1 MIQSMTGFGRSS
13 AGKGNEKITVSI
25 KCINGKVL
33 DLKIRGLDLEYS
45 VEKSIRDFLSEK
57 IIRGTIYIN
66 FELDSNHNS
75 KDFVLNDNRLELLIA
90 TVAAVEKKY
99 GYKLD
104 INKVITTNDLFLL
117 NESSGI
123 NPKLILKAIKD
134 ASSKVI
140 KMRKIEGVA
149 LRNDIQSRVVS
160 LKKILSSIVEQL
172 PLEYKKRIKKT
183 KDRVSEILKDFQVD
197 EVRMNQEI
205 AYIAEKSD
213 VTEEIIR
220 LKSHFSQFEK
230 ILKKSKPAGRSLNFL
245 LQEISREINTIGS
258 KSFSEKIVKNIIK
271 MKEETEKIREQIQN
285 ILWRI

>member
-25 KCINGKVL
+25 KCTNGKVL

-75 KDFVLNDNRLELLIA
+75 KNFALNDNRLELLIS
-90 TVAAVEKKY
+90 TIVAVEKKY

-104 INKVITTNDLFLL
+104 FNKVITTNDLFLL
-117 NESSGI
+117 NESSVI
-123 NPKLILKAIKD
+123 SPKLILKAIKD
-134 ASSKVI
+134 ASIKVI
-140 KMRKIEGVA
+140 KMRKNEGVV
-149 LRNDIQSRVVS
+149 LRDDILSRVVR
-160 LKKILSSIVEQL
+160 LKKILSSNEELL
-172 PLEYKKRIKKT
+172 PLEYKKKIKRT
-183 KDRVSEILKDFQVD
+183 KNRVSEILKDFQVD

-205 AYIAEKSD
+205 AHIADKSD

-230 ILKKSKPAGRSLNFL
+230 ILKSSKPVGRSLNFL

-271 MKEETEKIREQIQN
+271 MKEEAEKIREQIQN
-285 ILWRI
+285 IL

>member
-33 DLKIRGLDLEYS
+33 DLKIRGVDLEYS

-66 FELDSNHNS
+66 FEIDSNHNS
-75 KDFVLNDNRLELLIA
+75 RDLVLNDNRLELLIA
-90 TVAAVEKKY
+90 TIAAVEKKY

-123 NPKLILKAIKD
+123 SPKLILKAIKD

-149 LRNDIQSRVVS
+149 LRNDILSRVVS
-160 LKKILSSIVEQL
+160 LKKILSSNEKKL

-197 EVRMNQEI
+197 EARMNQEI
-205 AYIAEKSD
+205 AHIADKSD

-271 MKEETEKIREQIQN
+271 MKEEAEKIREQIQN
-285 ILWRI
+285 IL

>member
-90 TVAAVEKKY
+90 TVAAVEEKY

-104 INKVITTNDLFLL
+104 INKVITTNDLFQL
-117 NESSGI
+117 NESSSI
-123 NPKLILKAIKD
+123 NPELILKAIKD

-160 LKKILSSIVEQL
+160 LKKLLSSSEEQL

-183 KDRVSEILKDFQVD
+183 KDRVSEILKDFQLD
-197 EVRMNQEI
+197 EARMNQEI
-205 AYIAEKSD
+205 AHIADKSD

-271 MKEETEKIREQIQN
+271 MKEEAEKIREQIQN
-285 ILWRI
+285 IL

>member
-1 MIQSMTGFGRSS
+1 MTGFGRSS

-90 TVAAVEKKY
+90 TVAAVEEKY

-117 NESSGI
+117 NESSSI
-123 NPKLILKAIKD
+123 NSELILKAIKD

-160 LKKILSSIVEQL
+160 LKKLLSSSEEQL

-183 KDRVSEILKDFQVD
+183 KDRVSEILKDFQLD
-197 EVRMNQEI
+197 EARMNQEI
-205 AYIAEKSD
+205 AHIADKSD

-271 MKEETEKIREQIQN
+271 MKEEAEKIREQIQN
-285 ILWRI
+285 IL

>member
-33 DLKIRGLDLEYS
+33 DLKIRGLDLENS

-183 KDRVSEILKDFQVD
+183 KDRVSEILKDFQLD
-197 EVRMNQEI
+197 EARMNQEI
-205 AYIAEKSD
+205 AHIADKSD
-213 VTEEIIR
+213 VTEETIR

-271 MKEETEKIREQIQN
+271 MKEEAEKIREQIQN

>member
-1 MIQSMTGFGRSS
+1 MIQSMTGFGRAS

-57 IIRGTIYIN
+57 IIRRTIYIN
-66 FELDSNHNS
+66 FELYSNHNS

-123 NPKLILKAIKD
+123 NPKLILKAF
-134 ASSKVI
+134 A
-140 KMRKIEGVA
+140 
-149 LRNDIQSRVVS
+149 
-160 LKKILSSIVEQL
+160 
-172 PLEYKKRIKKT
+172 
-183 KDRVSEILKDFQVD
+183 
-197 EVRMNQEI
+197 
-205 AYIAEKSD
+205 
-213 VTEEIIR
+213 
-220 LKSHFSQFEK
+220 
-230 ILKKSKPAGRSLNFL
+230 
-245 LQEISREINTIGS
+245 
-258 KSFSEKIVKNIIK
+258 
-271 MKEETEKIREQIQN
+271 
-285 ILWRI
+285 

>member
-90 TVAAVEKKY
+90 TVAAVEEKY

-117 NESSGI
+117 NESSSI
-123 NPKLILKAIKD
+123 NPELILKAIKD

-183 KDRVSEILKDFQVD
+183 KDRVSEILKDFQLD
-197 EVRMNQEI
+197 EARMNQEI
-205 AYIAEKSD
+205 AHIADKSD

-271 MKEETEKIREQIQN
+271 MKEEAEKIREQIQN
-285 ILWRI
+285 IL

>member
-45 VEKSIRDFLSEK
+45 VEKSIRDFLSQK

-90 TVAAVEKKY
+90 TVAAVEEKY

-197 EVRMNQEI
+197 EARMNQEI
-205 AYIAEKSD
+205 AHIADKSD

-220 LKSHFSQFEK
+220 LKSHFSQLEK

-271 MKEETEKIREQIQN
+271 MKEEAEKIREQIQN
-285 ILWRI
+285 IL

>member
-183 KDRVSEILKDFQVD
+183 KDRVSEILKDFQLD
-197 EVRMNQEI
+197 EARMNQEI
-205 AYIAEKSD
+205 AHIADKSD

-258 KSFSEKIVKNIIK
+258 KSFSEKIVKNKIK
-271 MKEETEKIREQIQN
+271 MKEEAEKIREQIQN
-285 ILWRI
+285 IL

>member
-1 MIQSMTGFGRSS
+1 MIQSMTGFGRAS
-13 AGKGNEKITVSI
+13 AGKGSEKITASI

-57 IIRGTIYIN
+57 IIRGTVYIN
-66 FELDSNHNS
+66 FELDSNHNL
-75 KDFVLNDNRLELLIA
+75 KNFALNDSRLELLFEAIS
-90 TVAAVEKKY
+90 TVKKKY

-104 INKVITTNDLFLL
+104 INKIITTNDLFLL
-117 NESSGI
+117 NKSSGI
-123 NPKLILKAIKD
+123 SPKLILRAIKE

-140 KMRKIEGVA
+140 KMRKVEGAA
-149 LRNDIQSRVVS
+149 LRDDILDRVVS
-160 LKKILSSIVEQL
+160 LRKILSFNEKQL

-183 KDRVSEILKDFQVD
+183 KDRISDILKDFQFD

-205 AYIAEKSD
+205 AHIADKSD

-230 ILKKSKPAGRSLNFL
+230 ILKTSKPAGRGLNFL
-245 LQEISREINTIGS
+245 VQEISREINTIGS
-258 KSFSEKIVKNIIK
+258 KSFSEKIIKNIIK
-271 MKEETEKIREQIQN
+271 MKEEAEKIREQVQN
-285 ILWRI
+285 IL

>member
-160 LKKILSSIVEQL
+160 LKKILSSIEEQL

-183 KDRVSEILKDFQVD
+183 KDRVSEILKDFQLD
-197 EVRMNQEI
+197 EARMNQEI
-205 AYIAEKSD
+205 AHIADKSD

-271 MKEETEKIREQIQN
+271 MKEEAEKIREQIQN
-285 ILWRI
+285 IL

>member
-75 KDFVLNDNRLELLIA
+75 KNFVLNDNRLELLIA

-117 NESSGI
+117 NESSDI

-183 KDRVSEILKDFQVD
+183 KDRVSEILKDFQLD
-197 EVRMNQEI
+197 EARMNQEI
-205 AYIAEKSD
+205 AHIADKSD

-271 MKEETEKIREQIQN
+271 MKEEAEKIREQIQN
-285 ILWRI
+285 IL

>member
-160 LKKILSSIVEQL
+160 LKKLLSSSEEQL

-183 KDRVSEILKDFQVD
+183 KDRVSEILKAFQLD
-197 EVRMNQEI
+197 EARMNQEI
-205 AYIAEKSD
+205 AHIADKSD

-271 MKEETEKIREQIQN
+271 MKEEAEKIREQIQN
-285 ILWRI
+285 IL

>member
-117 NESSGI
+117 NESIGI

-183 KDRVSEILKDFQVD
+183 KDRVSEILKDFQLD
-197 EVRMNQEI
+197 EARMNQEI
-205 AYIAEKSD
+205 AHIADKSD

-271 MKEETEKIREQIQN
+271 MKEEAEKIREQIQN
-285 ILWRI
+285 IL

>member
-90 TVAAVEKKY
+90 TVAAVEEKY

-160 LKKILSSIVEQL
+160 LKKLLSSSEEQL

-183 KDRVSEILKDFQVD
+183 KDRVSEILKDFQLD
-197 EVRMNQEI
+197 EARMNQEI
-205 AYIAEKSD
+205 AHIADKSD

-271 MKEETEKIREQIQN
+271 MKEEAEKIREQIQN

>member
-66 FELDSNHNS
+66 FEIDSNHNS
-75 KDFVLNDNRLELLIA
+75 RDLVLNDNRLELLIS
-90 TVAAVEKKY
+90 TIAAVEKKY

-104 INKVITTNDLFLL
+104 INKVITTNDLFQL

-123 NPKLILKAIKD
+123 SSKLILKAIKD

-149 LRNDIQSRVVS
+149 LRNDILSRVVS
-160 LKKILSSIVEQL
+160 LKKILSSNEKQL

-197 EVRMNQEI
+197 EARMNQEI
-205 AYIAEKSD
+205 AHIADKSD

-271 MKEETEKIREQIQN
+271 MKEEAEKIREQIQN

>member
-45 VEKSIRDFLSEK
+45 VEKSIRDFLSQK

-90 TVAAVEKKY
+90 TVAAVEEKY

-104 INKVITTNDLFLL
+104 INKVITTNDLFLP
-117 NESSGI
+117 NESSSI
-123 NPKLILKAIKD
+123 NSELILKAIKD

-160 LKKILSSIVEQL
+160 LKKLLSSSEEQL

-183 KDRVSEILKDFQVD
+183 KDRVSEILKDFQLD
-197 EVRMNQEI
+197 EARMNQEI
-205 AYIAEKSD
+205 AHIADKSD

-271 MKEETEKIREQIQN
+271 MKEEAEKIREQIQN
-285 ILWRI
+285 IL

>member
-117 NESSGI
+117 NESSSI
-123 NPKLILKAIKD
+123 NSELILKAIKD

-160 LKKILSSIVEQL
+160 LKKLLSSSEEQL

-183 KDRVSEILKDFQVD
+183 KDRVSEILKDFQLD
-197 EVRMNQEI
+197 EARMNQEI
-205 AYIAEKSD
+205 AHIADKSD

-271 MKEETEKIREQIQN
+271 MKEEAEKIREQIQN
-285 ILWRI
+285 IL

>member
-117 NESSGI
+117 NESIGI

-160 LKKILSSIVEQL
+160 LKKILSSNEKQL

-183 KDRVSEILKDFQVD
+183 KDRVSEILKDFQLD
-197 EVRMNQEI
+197 EARMNQEI
-205 AYIAEKSD
+205 AHIADKSD

-271 MKEETEKIREQIQN
+271 MKEEAEKIREQIQN
-285 ILWRI
+285 IL

>member
-183 KDRVSEILKDFQVD
+183 KDRVSEILKDFQLD
-197 EVRMNQEI
+197 EARMNQEI
-205 AYIAEKSD
+205 AHIADKSD

-271 MKEETEKIREQIQN
+271 MKEEAEKIREQIQN

>member
-45 VEKSIRDFLSEK
+45 VENSIRDFLSEK

-183 KDRVSEILKDFQVD
+183 KDRVSEILKDFQLD
-197 EVRMNQEI
+197 EARMNQEI
-205 AYIAEKSD
+205 AHISDKSD

-271 MKEETEKIREQIQN
+271 MKEEAEKIREQIQN
-285 ILWRI
+285 IL